1 MADRLRL
8 GIVGCGGIGVTHL
21 RGLVKN
27 QFVELSAF
35 CDVNLDLARSV
46 AQQFGQGAPVFN
58 SAETMFN
65 EVKLDIAYFCVPPF
79 AHGIE
84 YLAIDRGI
92 PFFVEKP
99 LHLDLDQAK
108 LIASAVEQKKV
119 LTSVG
124 YMNRYRKG
132 VQRVREVLKEDPPIL
147 LLGGWISG
155 TPRFDSSAPIFS
167 WWVDKTKSG
176 GQFHEQVTHTVDL
189 ARYLCGEVAEVHA
202 YPAKGLNKGTAP
214 NYTMEDA
221 SVVSLKFRGGAVG
234 TLWASCSSNARDGG
248 VSLTIYGLRTTA
260 LFTKW
265 EHNLRL
271 LQVDKWHEEILGEP
285 DIFEVE
291 DNAFVDAVRLND
303 ASKILCP
310 YSDGLKTLE
319 ITLAAN
325 MSMKTGTPM
334 KISQWTETHTTT

>member
-27 QFVELSAF
+27 PFVELTAF
-35 CDVNLDLARSV
+35 CDVNINQARNV
-46 AQQFGQGAPVFN
+46 AQQFRPEAHVFDN
-58 SAETMFN
+58 AETMIN
-65 EVKLDIAYFCVPPF
+65 LVRPDILYFCIPPF

-84 YLAIDRGI
+84 HTAIEHGI

-99 LHLDLDQAK
+99 IHLDLDQAK
-108 LIASAVEQKKV
+108 HIASEAERKKV

-132 VQRVREVLKEDPPIL
+132 VQRVQEVLKEDPPIL
-147 LLGGWISG
+147 LLGGWIGG
-155 TPRFDSSAPIFS
+155 TPRFDASAPIFS
-167 WWVDKTKSG
+167 WWVDKAKSG

-189 ARYLCGEVAEVHA
+189 ARYLCGEVVEVHA
-202 YPAKGLNKGTAP
+202 YPARGLNKGTAP
-214 NYTMEDA
+214 NYNIEDA
-221 SVVSLKFRGGAVG
+221 SVVGLKFRNGAVG
-234 TLWASCSSNARDGG
+234 TLWASCSSNAGEGG

-271 LQVDKWHEEILGEP
+271 LQVDKGHEEILGEP
-285 DIFEVE
+285 NIFEIE
-291 DNAFVDAVRLND
+291 DNAFIEAVRSND
-303 ASKILCP
+303 ESKILCP
-310 YSDGLKTLE
+310 YSDAVKTLE

-325 MSMKTGTPM
+325 MSMDTGVPVR
-334 KISQWTETHTTT
+334 ISG

>member
-1 MADRLRL
+1 LADRLRL

-27 QFVELSAF
+27 PFVELTAF
-35 CDVNLDLARSV
+35 CDVKINQARNV
-46 AQQFGQGAPVFN
+46 AQQFCPEAHVFN
-58 SAETMFN
+58 NAETMIDL
-65 EVKLDIAYFCVPPF
+65 VRPDILYFCIPPF

-84 YLAIDRGI
+84 HTAIEHEI

-99 LHLDLDQAK
+99 IHLDLDQAK
-108 LIASAVEQKKV
+108 HIASEAERKKV

-147 LLGGWISG
+147 LLGGWIGG
-155 TPRFDSSAPIFS
+155 TPRFDASAPIFS
-167 WWVDKTKSG
+167 WWVDKAKSG

-189 ARYLCGEVAEVHA
+189 ARYLCGEVVEVHA
-202 YPAKGLNKGTAP
+202 YPARGLNKGTAP
-214 NYTMEDA
+214 NYNIEDA
-221 SVVSLKFRGGAVG
+221 SVVGLKFRNGAVG
-234 TLWASCSSNARDGG
+234 TLWASCSSNAGEGG

-271 LQVDKWHEEILGEP
+271 LQVDKGHEEILGEP
-285 DIFEVE
+285 NIFEIE
-291 DNAFVDAVRLND
+291 DNAFIEAVRSND
-303 ASKILCP
+303 ESKILCP
-310 YSDGLKTLE
+310 YSDAVKTLE

-325 MSMKTGTPM
+325 MSMDTGIPVR
-334 KISQWTETHTTT
+334 ISG

>member
-1 MADRLRL
+1 MADKLQL

-21 RGLVKN
+21 KGLVKN
-27 QFVELSAF
+27 PFVELTAF
-35 CDVNLDLARSV
+35 CDANINQARNV
-46 AQQFGQGAPVFN
+46 AQQFRPEARVFDN
-58 SAETMFN
+58 AETMIN
-65 EVKLDIAYFCVPPF
+65 EIKLDVLYLCIPPF
-79 AHGIE
+79 AHGVE
-84 YLAIDRGI
+84 HTAIDRGI

-99 LHLDLDQAK
+99 IHLDLNQAK
-108 LIASAVEQKKV
+108 QIASEIESKKV

-147 LLGGWISG
+147 LLGGWVGG
-155 TPRFDSSAPIFS
+155 TPRFDASAPSFS
-167 WWVDKTKSG
+167 WWVDKAKSG

-202 YPAKGLNKGTAP
+202 YSARGLNKGTAP
-214 NYTMEDA
+214 NYNIEDA
-221 SVVSLKFRGGAVG
+221 SVVGLKFRSGAVG
-234 TLWASCSSNARDGG
+234 ALWASCSSNAGEGG

-285 DIFEVE
+285 NIFEIE
-291 DNAFVDAVRLND
+291 DYAFIEAVRSCD
-303 ASKILCP
+303 ESKILCP
-310 YSDGLKTLE
+310 YSDAVKTLE

-325 MSMKTGTPM
+325 TSMETGKPV
-334 KISQWTETHTTT
+334 KISG